1 MFIYIFIKFFIG
13 PLFLINLLA
22 RDFFHCRK
30 NSLTDTCAIASVIER
45 WKHWINVQTIDSRWS
60 VYGTD
65 ASRDIEKLL
74 WWLKWTRF
82 VSTTVSLL

>member
-1 MFIYIFIKFFIG
+1 MFIYILIKFFIG
-13 PLFLINLLA
+13 PRPLFLINLLA

-30 NSLTDTCAIASVIER
+30 NFLMDTCAVASVIER

-65 ASRDIEKLL
+65 AGRETSKNCCDD
-74 WWLKWTRF
+74 
-82 VSTTVSLL
+82 